1 MLSDRRTDS
10 CMVYTVKEIS
20 TMLHTSPAFIYRMIS
35 SGMLPALKLGSLRVR
50 KQALENFL
58 EEYEGQDLSDLDH
71 IKPLSIVE

>member
-1 MLSDRRTDS
+1 
-10 CMVYTVKEIS
+10 
-20 TMLHTSPAFIYRMIS
+20 MIS